1 MILIGAGAVP
11 VPGYPRRAPPGR
23 LLPAALLALAL
34 LTGHPLGA
42 QEAPADPG
50 AVTAALLQQELAVR
64 LPSPWRLAE
73 LRLEAQADLG
83 SAAAPEIHSRLL
95 AMLALALPTFEPAG
109 REGEITFARPVAP
122 EGYRRAVQGLAIS
135 TRRDGRWETRI
146 TLEPDSALAVPG
158 LPAAALPGR
167 VVMLGSE
174 EEARLRA
181 ARAAA
186 DEAGHAA
193 ALAAQR
199 RAAALATEQGVAE
212 AEAAARRQAAAA
224 RVLAEEARA
233 AEARRQE
240 AEEARR
246 LAEARRDAA
255 EALEAAVLREA
266 AAQRMVI
273 EARARQIAELRTRFA
288 GDRNTRLAAL
298 DQAMRSGDPAI
309 RALGFEAALASQD
322 AAAIGL
328 ALRLTLVQK
337 PELQVV
343 TFAPAVVGPGQG
355 NPQEVVASLSGFAIV
370 LEDINPATGSF
381 TGMARLGGGT
391 ARATG
396 ALGRSEMT
404 VALRPAGPGQPLL
417 VGGVAQE
424 ACSLALRLSEVRT
437 LDGLFGCTAKET
449 PRLIA
454 RIALD

>member
-1 MILIGAGAVP
+1 MLLGGGAIPAP
-11 VPGYPRRAPPGR
+11 RYLRRAPPGR
-23 LLPAALLALAL
+23 ALPAALLALTL
-34 LTGHPLGA
+34 LAGHPLRA

-50 AVTAALLQQELAVR
+50 AVTAELLQRELAVR
-64 LPSPWRLAE
+64 LPAPWRLVE

-83 SAAAPEIHSRLL
+83 TAAIPEIHSRLL
-95 AMLALALPTFEPAG
+95 VMLALALPTFEPAG

-122 EGYRRAVQGLAIS
+122 EGYRRAVPGLAIS
-135 TRRDGRWETRI
+135 TRREGRWETRI
-146 TLEPDSALAVPG
+146 ALEPDSALAVPG

-167 VVMLGSE
+167 VVVLGSE

-181 ARAAA
+181 ARAAEA
-186 DEAGHAA
+186 EAGHEA

-199 RAAALATEQGVAE
+199 RTAALAAEQGVA
-212 AEAAARRQAAAA
+212 
-224 RVLAEEARA
+224 
-233 AEARRQE
+233 E

-246 LAEARRDAA
+246 LAKARRDAA
-255 EALEAAVLREA
+255 EALEAAALRDA
-266 AAQRMVI
+266 AAQRVVI
-273 EARARQIAELRTRFA
+273 EARARQIAELRARFA
-288 GDRNTRLAAL
+288 GNRNTRLAAL
-298 DQAMRSGDPAI
+298 DQAMRSEDPAI

-322 AAAIGL
+322 AAAISL
-328 ALRLTLVQK
+328 ALRLTLLQK
-337 PELQVV
+337 PELQMV
-343 TFAPAVVGPGQG
+343 TFASAVVGPGQG
-355 NPQEVVASLSGFAIV
+355 NPQDVVASLSGFAIV
-370 LEDINPATGSF
+370 LEDISPATGSF
-381 TGMARLGGGT
+381 TGTARLGTGT

-424 ACSLALRLSEVRT
+424 ACSLALRLSEVQT